1 MVKSMLQLKTISYDD
16 IGKLVSQA
24 EKLSKSLNT
33 EKNEIYKS
41 MVKKVLKSKKTK
53 QHQILILPLLVLFF
67 CIFVVSITGFG
78 NMYINIASL
87 VAVFLSSSVIG
98 AILSHIKKINLDF
111 ALVDFDVYDKE
122 SDKPYKEINFVTS
135 ENTNSDKAI
144 LELINEAK
152 KIGADAIMNLEHK
165 ITSHTSG
172 NKIGVSS
179 ETINNYRAMAI
190 KYT

>member
-1 MVKSMLQLKTISYDD
+1 MLQLKTISYDD
-16 IGKLVSQA
+16 IEKLVSQA
-24 EKLSKSLNT
+24 EKLAKPLNID
-33 EKNEIYKS
+33 KKDIYKS

-53 QHQILILPLLVLFF
+53 QYQILILPLLVLFS
-67 CIFVVSITGFG
+67 CIFVVLIIGFE
-78 NMYINIASL
+78 NMYINIAL
-87 VAVFLSSSVIG
+87 IVAVFLSSSVIG
-98 AILSHIKKINLDF
+98 AILSRIKKIDLDF

-122 SDKPYKEINFVTS
+122 SDQPYKKINFVTS

-152 KIGADAIMNLEHK
+152 KMGADAIINLEHK

>member
-1 MVKSMLQLKTISYDD
+1 MVKSMLQLQTISYDD
-16 IGKLVSQA
+16 IEKLVSQA
-24 EKLSKSLNT
+24 EKLAKPLNI
-33 EKNEIYKS
+33 EKKDIYKS
-41 MVKKVLKSKKTK
+41 IVKKVLKSKKTK
-53 QHQILILPLLVLFF
+53 QYQILFLPLLVLFS
-67 CIFVVSITGFG
+67 CIFVVLIIGFE
-78 NMYINIASL
+78 NMYINIAL
-87 VAVFLSSSVIG
+87 IVAVFLSSSVIG
-98 AILSHIKKINLDF
+98 AILSRIKKIDLDF

-122 SDKPYKEINFVTS
+122 SDKPYKKINFVTS

-152 KIGADAIMNLEHK
+152 KMGADAIINLEHK

>member
-165 ITSHTSG
+165 ITSHTSHLQIPT
-172 NKIGVSS
+172 N
-179 ETINNYRAMAI
+179 TP
-190 KYT
+190 